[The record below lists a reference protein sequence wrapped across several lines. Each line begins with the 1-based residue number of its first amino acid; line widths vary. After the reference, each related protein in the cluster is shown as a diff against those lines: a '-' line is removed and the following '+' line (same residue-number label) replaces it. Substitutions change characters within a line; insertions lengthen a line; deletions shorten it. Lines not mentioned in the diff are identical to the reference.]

1 MLGRLTHGRADR
13 KTPWLAS
20 RRCCRATPPAPGEIM
35 DVISIVGIVA
45 ALFIVISL
53 SEPLA
58 ERTRLPY
65 TVVLAIIGA
74 FIGAAAVYVSRYGQD
89 VFGIAHA
96 FLLFDFS
103 IRSNVFLYVLLPTLL
118 FQVSLGVNLRRM
130 ADDWVPILV
139 MAVLAVVVAT
149 FVIGFALTPFTSLPL
164 MACLMLGAIVATTD
178 PSAVVSIFRNIAA
191 PQRLTRIVEGES
203 LLNDAAA
210 IALFGFFLTFVM
222 MGVPNPTLRDALVEF
237 PILIFGGIATGLL
250 ASRICIAALGQLG
263 RFPLAQISLSVAL
276 PYLAYLVAERM
287 LGVSGVIAV
296 VMAGMTLNYLGPGRL
311 SPANWAWL
319 REVWNV
325 LAHWAGAL
333 IFLLAAL
340 LVPGLLGE
348 IQLRDLMLIAIIV
361 VAATGARLFILYGVL
376 PLLTAL
382 RLSPRVDRPYRI
394 AILWGGLRGAVTL
407 ALALAVTENLRIPLD
422 IKREVGILATGFT
435 LFTLLVQGTTLRW
448 VISFLGLD
456 KLSALDRALS
466 NQVIAVA
473 LQNVR
478 DEVSTTAKRH
488 ELTGEIVR
496 TEARRFAER
505 LDNAMAKAEIAD
517 AILDR
522 DRITLG
528 LVALAGS
535 ERDLILETF
544 RQQLISARL
553 ADRMLSDVDRLIERT
568 RAGGRDAYRA
578 TGRVSLGRGTWY
590 RFAIF
595 LHNRLHVSGPLAR
608 MTADRFEI
616 LLNQRL
622 ILRDLHGYIDDKIR
636 RIHGHRVSDLLHEL
650 LKRREE
656 ETHSAVDGL
665 RLQYPGYAEEIE
677 RRFIRRISLR
687 LEEREYEILYQDG
700 LIGRELFIT
709 LTQEL
714 SGQRKRAEAR
724 PALDLAVQKTEL
736 VRQFPLFAD
745 MAEASRSQ
753 LARALKARYVQP
765 GEVLLR
771 KQDTPREVCFIASG
785 AVEIETAGQKHKLGR
800 GEMFGELSLLS
811 RHVRRTQVTAISH
824 CALLVLDEPSFRR
837 LLKRSKAL
845 RVAVLE
851 SAERRGVDIALLE
864 ISE

>member
-1 MLGRLTHGRADR
+1 
-13 KTPWLAS
+13 
-20 RRCCRATPPAPGEIM
+20 M

-58 ERTRLPY
+58 DRTRLPY

-74 FIGAAAVYVSRYGQD
+74 FISATALYASQYGRD
-89 VFGIAHA
+89 VLGIAHT

-118 FQVSLGVNLRRM
+118 FQVSLGLNLRRM

-237 PILIFGGIATGLL
+237 PVLIFGGIATGWV
-250 ASRICIAALGQLG
+250 AARICAMALGTLG
-263 RFPLAQISLSVAL
+263 RYPLAQISLSVAL
-276 PYLAYLVAERM
+276 PYLTYLIAERL

-311 SPANWAWL
+311 SPANWSWL
-319 REVWNV
+319 REVWDV

-340 LVPGLLGE
+340 LVPNLLGD
-348 IQLRDLMLIAIIV
+348 IQMRDLLLIGVIV
-361 VAATGARLFILYGVL
+361 VAATAARLFMLYGVL

-382 RLSPRVDRPYRI
+382 RLSPRVDRPYRV

-448 VISFLGLD
+448 VITFLGLD

-478 DEVSTTAKRH
+478 EEVSNTAKRH
-488 ELTGEIVR
+488 ELTREIVR
-496 TEARRFAER
+496 SEAKRFAER
-505 LDNAMAKAEIAD
+505 LDDAIAKAEAVEE
-517 AILDR
+517 ILDR

-535 ERDLILETF
+535 ERDLILDSF
-544 RQQLISARL
+544 REQLISARL
-553 ADRMLSDVDRLIERT
+553 AELMLSDVDRLIERT
-568 RAGGRDAYRA
+568 RAGGRDAYRT
-578 TGRVSLGRGTWY
+578 TGRMSLARGRWY

-595 LHNRLHVSGPLAR
+595 LHNRLHISGPLAR

-622 ILRDLHGYIDDKIR
+622 ILRNLHSYIDDKIR
-636 RIHGHRVSDLLHEL
+636 RIHGRRVSDLLHEL
-650 LKRREE
+650 LKRRED
-656 ETHSAVDGL
+656 ETRSAVDGL
-665 RLQYPGYAEEIE
+665 RLQYPGYAEEVE

-687 LEEREYEILYQDG
+687 LEEREYDILYQDG
-700 LIGRELFIT
+700 LMGRELFTT
-709 LTQEL
+709 LKQEL
-714 SGQRKRAEAR
+714 NEKRKRAETR

-736 VRQFPLFAD
+736 VRQFPLFAE
-745 MAEASRSQ
+745 MGEESRSK

-771 KQDTPREVCFIASG
+771 KEHTPREVCFIASG
-785 AVEIETAGQKHKLGR
+785 AVEVETAGQKHKLGR
-800 GEMFGELSLLS
+800 GEMFGQLALLS
-811 RHVRRTQVTAISH
+811 RQVRRTQVTAISH
-824 CALLVLDEPSFRR
+824 SALLVLDEPSFRR
-837 LLKRSKAL
+837 LLKRSKTL
-845 RVAVLE
+845 RAAVLE